1 MNSAIIFLLCFF
13 SLKSVLISPSP
24 KKNLGD
30 TSHTI
35 AFQEDYS
42 RRVQS
47 WLNAGIQACTRRQYA
62 EALQQFQRI
71 LDVQPPVKPVMRG
84 YIYSWIA
91 NVHCYRQDS
100 SAAFQA
106 LHLAADTG
114 YAEWEESE
122 RLLKTFH
129 YTDSPEAKSI
139 IAAMKHNAAVL
150 KVYDVHTWQNPS
162 IAGGSLLRFADYHSP
177 SSQKLRS
184 EYHLASLIE
193 GKKSELEQ
201 QCALMSWTHN
211 LWEHS
216 ASGFANDCRA
226 TEILASVKKG
236 KAFRCQEY
244 SIVLS
249 EALQAVGFPA
259 RIVELG
265 REGISFGIGKSHFV
279 VEVWNN
285 GLQKWILLDPQNN
298 LLWHSSSSAIPLNA
312 LEIRLLLSSPRD
324 STSLRLQASLVQSRW
339 RSIQAFRS
347 EEWIPY
353 FHHLFYQTDSRSNRI
368 SPEFLPMTNLLAQ
381 LQTPELAYQGGI
393 RPIHFTQRNGQM
405 YTVQNRVQI
414 DVQQASSRTIKERFQ
429 EPSNVLI
436 LNLQNSMPWFT
447 KYLIEANAH
456 TTQQSTN
463 VYAWH
468 LVKGKNTL
476 VVTGVNSAG
485 IVGIPTRIELTYYG
499 QPMK

>member
-1 MNSAIIFLLCFF
+1 MNSAIFFLLCFF
-13 SLKSVLISPSP
+13 SLKSAIISPSL
-24 KKNLGD
+24 KENLGD
-30 TSHTI
+30 TSQTI

-47 WLNAGIQACTRRQYA
+47 WLNAGIQACTRRQYT
-62 EALQQFQRI
+62 EALQQFQRV
-71 LDVQPPVKPVMRG
+71 LDMQPPVKSGLRG
-84 YIYSWIA
+84 YTYSWIA

-100 SAAFQA
+100 SAAIQA
-106 LHLAADTG
+106 LHLAADAG

-129 YTDSPEAKSI
+129 YADTPEAKSI
-139 IAAMKHNAAVL
+139 LAALKHNAAVL
-150 KVYDVHTWQNPS
+150 KVYDVQTWENPS
-162 IAGGSLLRFADYHSP
+162 IAGGSLLRFAEYQSP
-177 SSQKLRS
+177 GSQKLRS

-201 QCALMSWTHN
+201 QCALMTWTHN

-216 ASGFANDCRA
+216 ASGFATDCRA

-285 GLQKWILLDPQNN
+285 DLRKWILLDPQNN
-298 LLWHSSSSAIPLNA
+298 LLWHSSSATFPLNA
-312 LEIRLLLSSPRD
+312 SEIRLLLSSPRD
-324 STSLRLQASLVQSRW
+324 STSPRLQAELVQSRW
-339 RSIQAFRS
+339 RNAQAFRS

-353 FHHLFYQTDSRSNRI
+353 FHYLFYQTDSRSNRI
-368 SPEFLPMTNLLAQ
+368 SPELLPMTNLLAQ
-381 LQTPELAYQGGI
+381 LQTPELAYQDGI

-405 YTVQNRVQI
+405 YAVQNRVQI
-414 DVQQASSRTIKERFQ
+414 DVQQASPRTMKERLQ
-429 EPSNVLI
+429 EPSNVLV
-436 LNLQNSMPWFT
+436 LNLQNSMPWFA

-456 TTQQSTN
+456 TTQQSTS

-485 IVGIPTRIELTYYG
+485 VMGIPTRIELTYYG
-499 QPMK
+499 KSAQ

>member
-1 MNSAIIFLLCFF
+1 MNCTVFILLCFF
-13 SLKSVLISPSP
+13 SLGARPSPSE
-24 KKNLGD
+24 KKTVVDNSR
-30 TSHTI
+30 THV
-35 AFQEDYS
+35 FQEEYS

-71 LDVQPPVKPVMRG
+71 LEVQPPVKSVMRG

-100 SAAFQA
+100 LAAFQA
-106 LHLAADTG
+106 LHLAADAG

-122 RLLKTFH
+122 RLLKSFH
-129 YTDSPEAKSI
+129 YTADTPEAKSI
-139 IAAMKHNAAVL
+139 LAAMKHNAAVL

-184 EYHLASLIE
+184 EYHLASLIA

-201 QCALMSWTHN
+201 QCALMSWAHN

-216 ASGFANDCRA
+216 ASGFATDCRA

-298 LLWHSSSSAIPLNA
+298 LFWYSSSATIPLNA

-429 EPSNVLI
+429 EPSNVLT
-436 LNLQNSMPWFT
+436 LNLQNSMPWFA

-499 QPMK
+499 QSMK